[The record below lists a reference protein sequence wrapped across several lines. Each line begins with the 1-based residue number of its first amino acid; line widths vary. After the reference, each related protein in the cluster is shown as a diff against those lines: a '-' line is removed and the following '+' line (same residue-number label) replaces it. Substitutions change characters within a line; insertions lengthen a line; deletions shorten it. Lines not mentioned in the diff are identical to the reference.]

1 MRNTSSG
8 SALPPPS
15 RSFFMRISER
25 KRVGDSLAYKIE
37 NEDVCD
43 QIKYQNTYEYS
54 FTGLMAEGIHT
65 DKDTGRASD
74 QSQNEERFFGDPPR
88 MFDGFAFI
96 QIDQSET

>member
-8 SALPPPS
+8 SVLPPPS

-37 NEDVCD
+37 NDDVCD
-43 QIKYQNTYEYS
+43 QIEDQDSDKDG
-54 FTGLMAEGIHT
+54 FAGFVAEDVHT